1 MNITYPAV
9 CQKKDGRYFIDF
21 YINGKRY
28 RLFTAQ
34 KIGLD
39 LKPNNYP
46 IQQRKKKAEL
56 LAKLVYDHIIRNN
69 NCFEIKNKINHKLTL

>member
-1 MNITYPAV
+1 MNITYPTV

-21 YINGKRY
+21 YINTKRY

-39 LKPNNYP
+39 LKSNNYP
-46 IQQRKKKAEL
+46 IPQRKKKASEFNL
-56 LAKLVYDHIIRNN
+56 LTWIRSNRIKRRRYAYGLVTVILII
-69 NCFEIKNKINHKLTL
+69 

>member
-1 MNITYPAV
+1 MNITYPII

-21 YINGKRY
+21 YINTKRY

>member
-1 MNITYPAV
+1 MNITYPIV
-9 CQKKDGRYFIDF
+9 CQKKDGKYFIDF
-21 YINGKRY
+21 YINAKRY

-56 LAKLVYDHIIRNN
+56 LKRFRSNRIKRRRYAYDLVGPNTPFLIR
-69 NCFEIKNKINHKLTL
+69 